1 MEDYIDNWPKWLRW
15 VLLLPA
21 ALLGGFFIVVLIIFG
36 TTYLAESVEVPI
48 LYIGNFIG
56 FILSTLATL
65 HIAFSFA
72 PSYKRTVIVILITI
86 AVLGDL
92 SVVHLILQAEAYKDL
107 CGVIGT
113 FIACLIGLKVYLWD
127 ERSHTA
133 PFNTVVGKQSKVR
146 SRSKEPIEER
156 IGSILGTIW
165 GVIFTIGLLF
175 AFGSMI
181 VAFLNWLHF

>member
-1 MEDYIDNWPKWLRW
+1 
-15 VLLLPA
+15 
-21 ALLGGFFIVVLIIFG
+21 
-36 TTYLAESVEVPI
+36 
-48 LYIGNFIG
+48 
-56 FILSTLATL
+56 
-65 HIAFSFA
+65 
-72 PSYKRTVIVILITI
+72 LITI

>member
-1 MEDYIDNWPKWLRW
+1 VKSNGRLLRQ
-15 VLLLPA
+15 LAELA
-21 ALLGGFFIVVLIIFG
+21 SLGTLASNRTIRGGVIAVLIIFG
-36 TTYLAESVEVPI
+36 TTYLAESVNAPI
-48 LYIGNFIG
+48 LYIGEFIG

-107 CGVIGT
+107 CGVIGS

-133 PFNTVVGKQSKVR
+133 HFNT
-146 SRSKEPIEER
+146 EPIEER

-181 VAFLNWLHF
+181 VAFLNWLSKF